1 MARVLGVDDFQL
13 YAEMVGALIK
23 ERGGHD
29 VRVMINPIVIEEVEA
44 FEPEVVVLNLV
55 RKPETISAG
64 GLRDFFTE
72 VDGARAFKALAPL
85 CKLHGW
91 PMVITA
97 LAVAERDVPQDY
109 PYDAFVEVPHRLDY
123 LLHSIGRLVTARQHG
138 GQSPGES

>member
-1 MARVLGVDDFQL
+1 VLSVDDFQM

-23 ERGGHD
+23 DRGGHE
-29 VRVMINPIVIEEVEA
+29 VRVMINPILVEEVEA
-44 FEPEVVVLNLV
+44 FAPDVVVLNLV
-55 RKPETISAG
+55 RKPETISSG

-72 VDGARAFKALAPL
+72 VDGARAFKVLAPL
-85 CKLHGW
+85 CKQRGW

-97 LAVAERDVPQDY
+97 LAVAERDVPQEY

-138 GQSPGES
+138 EHSPGES